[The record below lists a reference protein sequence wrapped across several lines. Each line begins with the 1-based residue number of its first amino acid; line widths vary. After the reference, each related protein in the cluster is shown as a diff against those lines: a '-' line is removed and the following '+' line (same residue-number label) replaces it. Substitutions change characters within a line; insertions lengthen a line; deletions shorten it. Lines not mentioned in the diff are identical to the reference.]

1 MHGSNFRIP
10 PRGARAWAQRVPGAG
25 DGRARAEGKMK
36 KYKVIITKE
45 TYVEADNED
54 DAELQAYD
62 SLICSDVDFDTEEIK
77 ND

>member
-1 MHGSNFRIP
+1 
-10 PRGARAWAQRVPGAG
+10 
-25 DGRARAEGKMK
+25 MK

-62 SLICSDVDFDTEEIK
+62 HLICSDVDFDVEEVK
-77 ND
+77 EE

>member
-1 MHGSNFRIP
+1 
-10 PRGARAWAQRVPGAG
+10 
-25 DGRARAEGKMK
+25 MK
-36 KYKVIITKE
+36 KYKVIVTKE